1 MDFFN
6 VGSGIA
12 HLHPNVVLDE
22 VISSRGFLDKI
33 LFSINIERLFLNL
46 NI

>member
-1 MDFFN
+1 MW
-6 VGSGIA
+6 VAGLPICI
-12 HLHPNVVLDE
+12 PNVVLDE

-33 LFSINIERLFLNL
+33 LFAINIERLFLNL